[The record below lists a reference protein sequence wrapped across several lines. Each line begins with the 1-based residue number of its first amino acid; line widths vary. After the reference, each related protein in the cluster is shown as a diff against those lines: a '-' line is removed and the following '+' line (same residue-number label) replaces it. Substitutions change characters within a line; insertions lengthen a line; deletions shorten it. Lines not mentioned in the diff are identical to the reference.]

1 MKKILIALAFVLP
14 LFIYNSVK
22 AQNSPPNFD
31 ADVTVTSQYTCP
43 STGEMTGYIEVIGYA
58 YKEYDHGTGYYNLLW
73 NGNFPGYQPCTV
85 EVTTDTDSYGKYCH
99 GETTRD
105 VSLYD
110 DDITVELFPAS
121 TPPGGGSGQ
130 Q

>member
-1 MKKILIALAFVLP
+1 MKKILIAMAFVLP

-22 AQNSPPNFD
+22 AQSSQQNFY
-31 ADVTVTSQYTCP
+31 ADVTVFTQYTCP
-43 STGEMTGYIEVIGYA
+43 PTGEMTGYIEVIGYA
-58 YKEYDHGTGYYNLLW
+58 HEDYYGPSNYTLLW
-73 NGNFPGYQPCTV
+73 SGGFPGYQPCTV
-85 EVTTDTDSYGKYCH
+85 EVTTDTDSHGKYCH

-105 VSLYD
+105 VSLPD
-110 DDITVELFPAS
+110 NDITVELFPAA